1 MPHEADLLTST
12 YGSVDDRVARLNDRY
27 RNHSATSVLELALR
41 DAELGR
47 IALVSSFGA
56 ESVVLLHMISVMN
69 PDTPVIFIDTEMLF
83 AETIAY
89 QLDLVKTLDLR
100 DVRRIRPAPVR
111 IAAHDPEGLLHK
123 SDTDS
128 CCALRKTV
136 PLQTA
141 LGGFD
146 AWITGRKR
154 FQGNSRQTLD
164 FFENELDTRIKINPL
179 AHWAPQDVQD
189 YIINNRL
196 PRHPLVAKGY
206 PSIGCAP
213 CTSPVKAGEDPR
225 AGRWRGSQKEE
236 CGIHFVDG
244 KMVRGPVPAHPTPPL
259 TQDTGDTA
267 MSVIVQ
273 DNGFTTDDFDGIW
286 IDLPSDTDPATLTQY
301 SNAEGI
307 RIDFPSFS
315 DGRGFT
321 LARLLRLGGYK
332 GQLRA
337 RGHVIADQYAMA
349 RRAGFDEVEIS
360 AELAARQPAA
370 QWMFRAEWTAN
381 DYQSRLR
388 KRA

>member
-146 AWITGRKR
+146 AWITGT
-154 FQGNSRQTLD
+154 QTVSG
-164 FFENELDTRIKINPL
+164 
-179 AHWAPQDVQD
+179 QQ
-189 YIINNRL
+189 
-196 PRHPLVAKGY
+196 
-206 PSIGCAP
+206 
-213 CTSPVKAGEDPR
+213 
-225 AGRWRGSQKEE
+225 
-236 CGIHFVDG
+236 
-244 KMVRGPVPAHPTPPL
+244 PP
-259 TQDTGDTA
+259 
-267 MSVIVQ
+267 
-273 DNGFTTDDFDGIW
+273 
-286 IDLPSDTDPATLTQY
+286 
-301 SNAEGI
+301 NA
-307 RIDFPSFS
+307 
-315 DGRGFT
+315 
-321 LARLLRLGGYK
+321 
-332 GQLRA
+332 
-337 RGHVIADQYAMA
+337 
-349 RRAGFDEVEIS
+349 
-360 AELAARQPAA
+360 
-370 QWMFRAEWTAN
+370 
-381 DYQSRLR
+381 
-388 KRA
+388 